1 MLERTLVFVKPDH
14 MLLYVPILAMV
25 DPLGNRVG
33 EGLVDKVPKDK
44 ISAHYLHLQSQGCYD
59 ILIEHFVE
67 KSIFL
72 AVYEGEGIVQK
83 ILDVSG
89 PTDPSQAGSNTIRG
103 KFSGDSLEKSRAE
116 GRIVRNVLHRS
127 NSPEDAMREIKIWE
141 SYINWK

>member
-33 EGLVDKVPKDK
+33 VGLVDKV
-44 ISAHYLHLQSQGCYD
+44 
-59 ILIEHFVE
+59 
-67 KSIFL
+67 
-72 AVYEGEGIVQK
+72 
-83 ILDVSG
+83 